1 MDSRSSM
8 KKSPKSRGQL
18 LPFQRSRA
26 MRTGSRA
33 SRPGPPGGPQ
43 RLLPQ
48 QQLRQPP
55 PQPQQQPLQ
64 QQLQPLNLLHPLL
77 GSSCS
82 SSLPSSSSLLPSS
95 SNFPLSSNSNLLPSN
110 NNL

>member
-1 MDSRSSM
+1 MDSRSST
-8 KKSPKSRGQL
+8 KRSPKSQGQL

-26 MRTGSRA
+26 MRIGFRA
-33 SRPGPPGGPQ
+33 SGPGPPGGPQ

-48 QQLRQPP
+48 PQLRRPP

-77 GSSCS
+77 GSS
-82 SSLPSSSSLLPSS
+82 SSSSKISEEDNS
-95 SNFPLSSNSNLLPSN
+95 SNNFLLSSNSSL
-110 NNL
+110 